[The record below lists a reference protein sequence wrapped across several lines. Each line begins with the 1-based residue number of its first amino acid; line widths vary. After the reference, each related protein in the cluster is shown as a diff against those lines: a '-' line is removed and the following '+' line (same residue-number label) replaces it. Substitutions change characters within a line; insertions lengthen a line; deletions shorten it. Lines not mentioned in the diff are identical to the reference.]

1 MRRTVADIF
10 MPHENTK
17 AVFIAGTDT
26 GIGKTYVSCALLQA
40 LRAEGL
46 RAVGMKPV
54 ASGCMTTPAGL
65 RNDDALALIDASEPR
80 PDYATCNPFAFTEAV
95 SPHLAAAAERAEVT
109 LAPIKAAFAQL
120 AHNADVVLVEGVG
133 GWLAP
138 LSPSLEANALPQAL
152 GLPVILVVGL
162 RLGCLNHAQLTA
174 CAILADGCTLLGW
187 IGNAV
192 DPAMQRRDDNLDS
205 LRRLLPAPCLG
216 VIEHASEAA
225 SSPALAAAI
234 AAILAPL
241 KAVARGEGA

>member
-1 MRRTVADIF
+1 
-10 MPHENTK
+10 MPHKRTK

-26 GIGKTYVSCALLQA
+26 EVGKTYVSCALLRA
-40 LRAEGL
+40 LCASGL

-54 ASGCMTTPAGL
+54 ASGCMVTPAGL
-65 RNDDALALIDASEPR
+65 RNDDALALIEASAPR
-80 PDYATCNPFAFTEAV
+80 PDYATCNPFAFIEAV

-109 LAPIKAAFAQL
+109 MAPIKTAFVQL
-120 AHNADVVLVEGVG
+120 AENADVVLVEGVG

-138 LSPSLEANALPQAL
+138 LSPTLQANALPQAL

-174 CAILADGCTLLGW
+174 RAILADGCNLLGW

-192 DPAMQRRDDNLDS
+192 DPAMEQRDANLAT

-216 VIEHASEAA
+216 VIEHAADVAA
-225 SSPALAAAI
+225 TPVLAAAV
-234 AAILAPL
+234 AAICHASP
-241 KAVARGEGA
+241 

>member
-1 MRRTVADIF
+1 MRRTVADIP
-10 MPHENTK
+10 MPQEIAK

-26 GIGKTYVSCALLQA
+26 GVGKTWASCALLRA

-54 ASGCMTTPAGL
+54 ASGCLATPAGL
-65 RNDDALALIDASEPR
+65 RNDDALALIDASDPR

-109 LAPIKAAFAQL
+109 LEPIRTAFARL
-120 AHNADVVLVEGVG
+120 SEGAEVVLVEGVG

-138 LSPSLEANALPQAL
+138 LSPTLEANALPQAL

-162 RLGCLNHAQLTA
+162 RLGCLSHAQLTA
-174 CAILADGCTLLGW
+174 RAILADGCRLLGW

-192 DPAMQRRDDNLDS
+192 DPAMERTGDNVDS

-216 VIEHASEAA
+216 VLGHEADVA
-225 SSPALAAAI
+225 AVPALAAA
-234 AAILAPL
+234 AAAVLA
-241 KAVARGEGA
+241 A

>member
-10 MPHENTK
+10 MHHESTN

-26 GIGKTYVSCALLQA
+26 GIGKTYVSCALLRA

-54 ASGCMTTPAGL
+54 ASGCMATPAGL
-65 RNDDALALIDASEPR
+65 RNDDALALIEASDPR
-80 PDYATCNPFAFTEAV
+80 PDYATCNPFAFAEAV

-109 LAPIKAAFAQL
+109 MAPFETAFAQL
-120 AHNADVVLVEGVG
+120 AENADVVLVEGVG

-138 LSPSLEANALPQAL
+138 LSPTLEANALPQAL

-162 RLGCLNHAQLTA
+162 RLGCLNHAQLTVR
-174 CAILADGCTLLGW
+174 AIRADGCRLLGW

-192 DPAMQRRDDNLDS
+192 DPAMDRREDNLDT

-216 VIEHASEAA
+216 VLDHAADA
-225 SSPALAAAI
+225 TATPALAAAV
-234 AAILAPL
+234 AAVLAPP
-241 KAVARGEGA
+241 